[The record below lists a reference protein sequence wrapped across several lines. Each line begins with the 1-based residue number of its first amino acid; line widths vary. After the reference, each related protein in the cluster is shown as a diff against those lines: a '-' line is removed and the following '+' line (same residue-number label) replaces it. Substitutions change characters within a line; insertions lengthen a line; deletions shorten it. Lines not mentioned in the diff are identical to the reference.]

1 MQMGSNEPP
10 KQESLRCPS
19 CRRQFADEEV
29 ARGRGGRRCPDCGF
43 RLFVAGRLLET
54 EVRRQLYGLRSPVV
68 RVLSAE
74 GRPR

>member
-1 MQMGSNEPP
+1 MQMESNEPP
-10 KQESLRCPS
+10 KQDSLRCPS
-19 CRRQFADEEV
+19 CRRQFADDEV
-29 ARGRGGRRCPDCGF
+29 ARSRRGRRCPDCGF

-54 EVRRQLYGLRSPVV
+54 EVRRQLYGVRSPVV